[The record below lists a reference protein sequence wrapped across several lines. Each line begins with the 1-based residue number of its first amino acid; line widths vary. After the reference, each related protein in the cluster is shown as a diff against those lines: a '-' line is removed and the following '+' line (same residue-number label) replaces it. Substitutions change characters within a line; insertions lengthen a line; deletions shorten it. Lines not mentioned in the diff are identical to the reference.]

1 MCLLFV
7 KTNKKMMTRSKTIN
21 VANAVANA
29 TNAEDVNA
37 EDATAVNAEDATAV
51 NAEDA
56 TDAPIVYPSMF
67 DRWRLPL

>member
-21 VANAVANA
+21 AANAVANA
-29 TNAEDVNA
+29 TNATVVNA
-37 EDATAVNAEDATAV
+37 EDATDAT
-51 NAEDA
+51 DA

>member
-1 MCLLFV
+1 MCLLYV

-29 TNAEDVNA
+29 TNATNATVVNA
-37 EDATAVNAEDATAV
+37 TNAT
-51 NAEDA
+51 DA

>member
-1 MCLLFV
+1 MCLLYV

-21 VANAVANA
+21 VANAVANT
-29 TNAEDVNA
+29 TNATVVNA
-37 EDATAVNAEDATAV
+37 EDAT
-51 NAEDA
+51 DA